1 LMNDLASQQTS
12 IDWIALVIG
21 VMGGLSLFLY
31 GLFILAE
38 SLKRAAGS
46 AMKRI
51 LSRLTSNRFKGA
63 AAGAFITAVIQS
75 SSVTT
80 VLVVGFISAG
90 LMTLSESVGVIMGA
104 NIGST
109 VTAQIIAFKVTKLA
123 TALIGIGG
131 LWFVFTKKQ
140 QFKDVAIM
148 TLGIGLVFFGMT
160 MMSDSTYPLR
170 SFEPFIALMSKMESP
185 LAGILVGAL
194 FTAVVQSSAATMGIV
209 IVLSSQGLVTL
220 EAGIALAFGANIGTC
235 VTALLAGIGKPAQA
249 VRAAVIHVLFNV
261 IGVLLWVGF
270 IPELVQMSEWL
281 SHSLGQS
288 ATDQH
293 VNIARDLANAHTL
306 FNVANTV
313 ILIGFATPL
322 ARLATWLV
330 KDRPEKGH
338 LALEAQYL
346 DDILI
351 ETPSL
356 ALDRARLELIRM
368 GDRIVEMIRKA
379 ADITL
384 MGNEFEL
391 EQLQELDDEIDSLF
405 EQIARYLGKVS
416 SQSLGREEASD
427 LKLYLNTANVL
438 ENMGDLIES
447 RFVHAGFE
455 RSKLHEEF
463 SAETRLLMK
472 DLILSVIPSVEWA
485 IEAMDTKSV
494 DKANQ
499 IRNEK
504 GKLTINIT
512 HLQAHLAVRLSLSS
526 GERARVFGLESEIV
540 ESSRRL
546 YDLSKRIARSVLD
559 RAEELERD

>member
-1 LMNDLASQQTS
+1 MSDLPTQQAA
-12 IDWIALVIG
+12 IDWIALIIG

-31 GLFILAE
+31 GLFILAD

-109 VTAQIIAFKVTKLA
+109 ITAQIIAFKVTKLA

-185 LAGILVGAL
+185 LAGIVVGAL

-209 IVLSSQGLVTL
+209 IVLSTQGLVTL

-235 VTALLAGIGKPAQA
+235 VTALLAAIGKPAEA
-249 VRAAVIHVLFNV
+249 IRAAVIHVMSNV

-281 SHSLGQS
+281 SHSLGQAS
-288 ATDQH
+288 SEVH
-293 VNIARDLANAHTL
+293 INLARDLANAHTL

-313 ILIGFATPL
+313 IMIGFSVPL

-330 KDRPEKGH
+330 KDRPSSSAVTLK
-338 LALEAQYL
+338 AKYL
-346 DDILI
+346 DDLLL

-356 ALDRARLELIRM
+356 ALDRVRLELIRM
-368 GDRIVEMIRKA
+368 GDRIVEMIRRA

-384 MGNEFEL
+384 MGNEAEL
-391 EQLQELDDEIDSLF
+391 DQLQGLDDEIDSLF
-405 EQIARYLGKVS
+405 EQIARYLGRIS
-416 SQSLGREEASD
+416 SQSLGKEETSD
-427 LKLYLNTANVL
+427 LKLYLNAANVL

-455 RSKLHEEF
+455 RTKLHEEF

-472 DLILSVIPSVEWA
+472 DLILAVIPSIEWA
-485 IEAMDTKSV
+485 IGAMDTKSV
-494 DKANQ
+494 DLAHQ

-504 GKLTINIT
+504 GKLTTRIT
-512 HLQAHLAVRLSLSS
+512 NLQVHLAQRLSHSS

-546 YDLSKRIARSVLD
+546 YDLSKRIARSVLN
-559 RAEELERD
+559 RAKELELE

>member
-1 LMNDLASQQTS
+1 MNDLASQQTS

>member
-1 LMNDLASQQTS
+1 MNDLPLTQAE
-12 IDWIALVIG
+12 IEWITLIIG

-31 GLFILAE
+31 GLFILAD

-46 AMKRI
+46 EMKRI

-131 LWFVFTKKQ
+131 LWFVFTKKK

-209 IVLSSQGLVTL
+209 IVLSTQGLVTL

-235 VTALLAGIGKPAQA
+235 VTALLAAIGKPAEA
-249 VRAAVIHVLFNV
+249 IRAAVIHVMFNV
-261 IGVLLWVGF
+261 IGVLIWVGF

-281 SHSLGQS
+281 SHSLGQPS
-288 ATDQH
+288 GEAH
-293 VNIARDLANAHTL
+293 INIARDLANAHTL
-306 FNVANTV
+306 FNVANTI
-313 ILIGFATPL
+313 ILIGFSVPM
-322 ARLATWLV
+322 ARLATWMV
-330 KDRPEKGH
+330 RDRPDMSEE
-338 LALEAQYL
+338 ALKAKYL
-346 DDILI
+346 DELLL
-351 ETPSL
+351 ETPAL
-356 ALDRARLELIRM
+356 ALDRVRLELIRM
-368 GDRIVEMIRKA
+368 GDRVVEMIRKA
-379 ADITL
+379 ADVTL
-384 MGNEFEL
+384 TGGEVEL
-391 EQLQELDDEIDSLF
+391 DQLRGLDDEIDSLY
-405 EQIARYLGKVS
+405 EQIARYLGKIS
-416 SQSLGREEASD
+416 AQSLGREEALD

-455 RSKLHEEF
+455 RSKLHQEF
-463 SAETRLLMK
+463 SGETRVLMK
-472 DLILSVIPSVEWA
+472 DLILSVLPSVEWA
-485 IEAMDTKSV
+485 IGAMDTKSV
-494 DKANQ
+494 VTANQ
-499 IRNEK
+499 IRKEK
-504 GKLTINIT
+504 GKLTTNIAQ
-512 HLQAHLAVRLSLSS
+512 LQAHLAARLSLSS

-546 YDLSKRIARSVLD
+546 YDLSKRIARSVLN
-559 RAEELERD
+559 RAEELEGK